1 MDFKTLKETP
11 PWEWPSDAGKTFLRV
26 LRNHRADE
34 GDRLLA
40 AEMMGDSTVIDDEL
54 AEALLEVLQGGKE
67 PAELRGQA
75 AISLGPA
82 LEEAHMYG
90 FEDPDDVPIS
100 EEVAEKIQ
108 ETLRKIHRDTKED
121 KEVRRR
127 SLEASVRAPQE
138 WHRDAVLSAYNSKDD
153 DWKLT
158 AVFCMGYIRG
168 FEKQILESLGKGNLE
183 TQREAISAAGN
194 WELSSAWPHI
204 RSLLRSKETEKS
216 LLLAAIEAAPGIRP
230 DEAMEALE
238 EFLKSDDE
246 EIVDAAQEAMS
257 MAGAMIDYEDEEEED
272 DGGSKTYH

>member
-26 LRNHRADE
+26 LRNPRADE

-40 AEMMGDSTVIDDEL
+40 AEMMGDSTVINDEL
-54 AEALLEVLQGGKE
+54 AETLLSVLEDEKE
-67 PAELRGQA
+67 SVGLRGQA

-108 ETLRKIHRDTKED
+108 ETLRRLHRDTKAD

-127 SLEASVRAPQE
+127 ALEAAVRGPQD
-138 WHRDAVLSAYNSKDD
+138 WHRDAVLSSYHSKDEE
-153 DWKLT
+153 WKLT

-168 FEKQILESLGKGNLE
+168 FEKQIIESLGNRVPDIK
-183 TQREAISAAGN
+183 REAISAAGN
-194 WELSSAWPHI
+194 WELSAAWPHI
-204 RSLLRSKETEKS
+204 VSLLTSKDTEKS
-216 LLLAAIEAAPGIRP
+216 LLLAAIDAAPGIRP
-230 DEAMEALE
+230 DEAMEVLE
-238 EFLKSDDE
+238 MLLKSDDE
-246 EIVDAAQEAMS
+246 EIVEAAQEAMS
-257 MAGAMIDYEDEEEED
+257 MAGSMIDYEYEEED
-272 DGGSKTYH
+272 DGGKTYH

>member
-26 LRNHRADE
+26 LRNLRAVE

-40 AEMMGDSTVIDDEL
+40 AEMMGDSTVINDEL
-54 AEALLEVLQGGKE
+54 VEALLTVLEDEKE
-67 PAELRGQA
+67 SVELRGQA

-108 ETLRKIHRDTKED
+108 GTLRKLHRDTKAN

-127 SLEASVRAPQE
+127 ALEAAVRSPQE
-138 WHRDAVLSAYNSKDD
+138 WHRDAVLSAYNSKDE

-168 FEKQILESLGKGNLE
+168 FEKQIIESLGNRVPDIK
-183 TQREAISAAGN
+183 REAISAAGN
-194 WELSSAWPHI
+194 WELSAAWPRI
-204 RSLLRSKETEKS
+204 VSLLTSKDTEKS
-216 LLLAAIEAAPGIRP
+216 ILLAAIDAAPGIRP
-230 DEAMEALE
+230 DEAMEVLE
-238 EFLKSDDE
+238 KLLKSDDE
-246 EIVDAAQEAMS
+246 EIVEAAQEAMS
-257 MAGAMIDYEDEEEED
+257 MAGAMIDYEYEEED
-272 DGGSKTYH
+272 EDGGGKTYH